1 METFLQDVRYG
12 LRMLAKTP
20 ALTVMVVVTL
30 GLGIGANTALFS
42 VVNAIL
48 LRPLPVPQAQQ
59 IVVVANSHEENK
71 DPHDISYLDFQDYHK
86 NSAAFSEMSACL
98 LGFVGVT
105 AEHHAERAV
114 IAYVTSSYFPLL
126 GIQPQYG
133 RFILPGEGDKPGTE
147 PVLVLGNAYWKR
159 RFGGDPSVVGK
170 TVAVNG
176 QPFTIIGVVPE
187 NFHGTYALVE
197 MEAYLPIG
205 ITSLDSSYKDT
216 YTL

>member
-71 DPHDISYLDFQDYHK
+71 DPHDISYLDFLDYPK
-86 NSAAFSEMSACL
+86 NSDAFTDMSAHL
-98 LGFVGVT
+98 LGFVGFAAHHR
-105 AEHHAERAV
+105 AEPMVLAH
-114 IAYVTSSYFPLL
+114 VTSSYFSLL
-126 GIQPQYG
+126 GIQPQHG

-147 PVLVLGNAYWKR
+147 PVVVLDDAYWNR
-159 RFGGDPSVVGK
+159 RFGADPSIVGK

-176 QPFTIIGVVPE
+176 RPFTVIGIAPK
-187 NFHGTYALVE
+187 NFHGTYALLE
-197 MEAYLPIG
+197 MDAYLSIG
-205 ITSLDSSYKDT
+205 MTTLDAAYK
-216 YTL
+216 